1 MTEEKRPWKT
11 VAVWTAGCLTVWAIL
26 AAGGGGQSKDATR
39 FTAPE
44 QETTGKGGAVAKTP
58 KRTQAEAENSCADP
72 AACRE
77 ANRKAYAR
85 AGKPDWIYTDSR
97 DPMRGTIRSA
107 NIESAN
113 RLDFAFPYDGG
124 ATATLSLRKIG
135 GDLNVMISVDKGQFI
150 CYGMGNTEVR
160 AKFDGR
166 EVEDYTCGQASDGS
180 NNVIFIRSESSFLD
194 SLKKAK
200 VLIIEATFYQAGAR
214 QMTFHVAGLN
224 WK

>member
-1 MTEEKRPWKT
+1 
-11 VAVWTAGCLTVWAIL
+11 V
-26 AAGGGGQSKDATR
+26 
-39 FTAPE
+39 
-44 QETTGKGGAVAKTP
+44 QETNSKGGAVAKTP

-85 AGKPDWIYTDSR
+85 VGKPDWVYADGR

-107 NIESAN
+107 NIASAN
-113 RLDFAFPYDGG
+113 KLEFAFPYDGG

-135 GDLNVMISVDKGQFI
+135 GDLNVMIRVDKGQFI

-166 EVEDYTCGQASDGS
+166 EIEDYTCGRAADGS
-180 NNVIFIRSESSFLD
+180 SNVLFIRSESSFLA

-200 VLIIEATFYQAGAR
+200 TLIVEATFYQAGAR
-214 QMTFHVAGLN
+214 QMTFHVEGLN